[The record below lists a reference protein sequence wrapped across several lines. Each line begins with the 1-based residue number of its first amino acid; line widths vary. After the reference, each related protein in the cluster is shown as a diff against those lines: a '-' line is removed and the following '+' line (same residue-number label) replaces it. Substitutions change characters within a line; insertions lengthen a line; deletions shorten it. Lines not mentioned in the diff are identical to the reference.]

1 MNRVL
6 CVEDERAFREDVA
19 DFLRLHDFEVDE
31 AASGAE
37 ALEQIHQQHYDL
49 VLCDIK
55 MPGLSGFDVLN
66 TLRHAD
72 GTGKSL
78 PFMFLTAQ
86 NDKDYQMRAHRYGCD
101 VFLTKPV
108 DLDVLVSAVEARIE
122 RQQTLEHALSKAQH
136 HFHELMA
143 EGLTQELLQPMKNLT
158 RITSYAVKI
167 ARGNVP
173 QEISSYL
180 EAIDQILTRQV
191 GGLTTALDALRLQ
204 HRADPVEKSIVAV
217 ENVFANVAPEHTI
230 CEARFIMADGGHL
243 SRALSE
249 FLASGIVAEPEK
261 KWVALEEDGRE
272 ARITVADSP
281 LPLTDSRAPRV
292 RFDEKADLAPY
303 LPLLTERLVPL
314 LYADAVARHHGGH
327 LSLSKNS
334 NYLAVTLHLPKDV
347 VH

>member
-1 MNRVL
+1 MRRVL
-6 CVEDERAFREDVA
+6 CVEDEPAFREDVA

-31 AASGAE
+31 AGTGAE
-37 ALEQIHQQHYDL
+37 ALEQIYRQHYDL

-55 MPGLSGFDVLN
+55 MPGLSGFDVLD

-72 GTGKSL
+72 GAEKSL

-108 DLDVLVSAVEARIE
+108 DLDVLVSAVEARIG
-122 RQQTLEHALSKAQH
+122 RQQELERNIGQAQH

-158 RITSYAVKI
+158 RITSHAVKI
-167 ARGNVP
+167 ARDKVSP
-173 QEISSYL
+173 EISSYL

-204 HRADPVEKSIVAV
+204 HRTGLVEKSIVAV
-217 ENVFANVAPEHTI
+217 EQVFATAAPEHTI

-272 ARITVADSP
+272 ARITIADSP

-303 LPLLTERLVPL
+303 LPLLAERMVPL
-314 LYADAVARHHGGH
+314 LYADAVARRHGGH

-334 NYLAVTLHLPKDV
+334 AHLAITLHLPKDV